1 MLCLCFLSN
10 KISRLSINPLFEL
23 TSKKLHL
30 FLELAY
36 ELYSGFQQANQATI
50 ENTQLLKDVHGLKNI
65 SDDECRN
72 IAYLSTLMDAFQQEN
87 QEHKDSTFLDRITSI
102 EDNKRR
108 WQKMK
113 EIYYGDFD
121 KKFTDMIDKKFIK
134 NLKETTN

>member
-1 MLCLCFLSN
+1 METVAVIVSFLSILIAYRSMMYSKDIAN
-10 KISRLSINPLFEL
+10 KVQ
-23 TSKKLHL
+23 KDVKLK
-30 FLELAY
+30 

-50 ENTQLLKDVHGLKNI
+50 ENTQFLKDVHGLKNI

-102 EDNKRR
+102 ENNKRR

-121 KKFTDMIDKKFIK
+121 KKFIK